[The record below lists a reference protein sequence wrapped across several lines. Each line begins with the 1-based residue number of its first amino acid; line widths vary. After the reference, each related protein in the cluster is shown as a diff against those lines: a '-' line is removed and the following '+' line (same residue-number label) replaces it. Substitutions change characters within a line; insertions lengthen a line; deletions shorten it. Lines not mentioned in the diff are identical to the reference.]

1 MTKRSLLAMTAAGL
15 LAAAPAL
22 AQVSA
27 TAATDL
33 NLRAGP
39 AGDQQILAV
48 IPADGAVTVDGCLEA
63 ANWCQVSY
71 EGTTGWAYGE
81 YLNATA
87 QDQQVVV
94 IEGRDVLS
102 LPVVTYEVAD
112 STAEDAVEGTVGAA
126 TG

>member
-48 IPADGAVTVDGCLEA
+48 IPANGAVTVDG
-63 ANWCQVSY
+63 
-71 EGTTGWAYGE
+71 
-81 YLNATA
+81 
-87 QDQQVVV
+87 
-94 IEGRDVLS
+94 
-102 LPVVTYEVAD
+102 
-112 STAEDAVEGTVGAA
+112 
-126 TG
+126 